1 MSFLS
6 RLFGTAPDPREQVR
20 PLWHKVVAI
29 ARDPAWY
36 AECRVADEVDGRFD
50 MITAVLSAVVV
61 RLEATGKHAES
72 ALLCEFFVEDMDGQL
87 REFGINDVVVGKHI
101 GRLMS
106 VLGGRL
112 GAYRP
117 ALAGANADKLH
128 AAIERNVSFAK
139 GGSAA
144 CVASKLQALHNLLAT
159 IEGDALVAGDI
170 AIGEATA

>member
-6 RLFGTAPDPREQVR
+6 KLFGTQPDPREAVR
-20 PLWHKVVAI
+20 PLWHKVVEL

-36 AECRVADEVDGRFD
+36 AACKVADEVDGRFD
-50 MITAVLSAVVV
+50 MITAVLSTVAA
-61 RLEATGKHAES
+61 RLETADLHRES

-106 VLGGRL
+106 VLGGRM

-117 ALAGANADKLH
+117 ALLAGDAEKLG
-128 AAIERNVSFAK
+128 AAVERNVSFAE
-139 GGSAA
+139 GGSPA
-144 CVASKLQALHNLLAT
+144 CVAGKLQALHNHLAT
-159 IEGDALVAGDI
+159 LD
-170 AIGEATA
+170 GEALLGASFGLPEAAQ

>member
-1 MSFLS
+1 MSFLA
-6 RLFGTAPDPREQVR
+6 RLFGTSPDPREQVR
-20 PLWHKVVAI
+20 LLWHKVVAI

-36 AECRVADEVDGRFD
+36 VECRVADEVDGRFD
-50 MITAVLSAVVV
+50 MITAVLSAVVI

-112 GAYRP
+112 GAYRS

-128 AAIERNVSFAK
+128 PAIERNVSFAK
-139 GGSAA
+139 GGSVA

-159 IEGDALVAGDI
+159 IEGDVLVAGDI
-170 AIGEATA
+170 ALREATA

>member
-6 RLFGTAPDPREQVR
+6 KLFGTQPDPREAVR
-20 PLWHKVVAI
+20 PLWHRVVEL

-36 AECRVADEVDGRFD
+36 ATCKVADQVDGRFD
-50 MITAVLSAVVV
+50 MITAVLSTVVV
-61 RLEATGKHAES
+61 RMEAAGKYAES

-117 ALAGANADKLH
+117 PLVDGDLTRLE
-128 AAIERNVSFAK
+128 AAVERNVSFAD

-144 CVASKLQALHNLLAT
+144 CVAARLQQLHDHLASLDGET
-159 IEGDALVAGDI
+159 LVAGDFGI
-170 AIGEATA
+170 EAAAQ

>member
-6 RLFGTAPDPREQVR
+6 KLFGTQPDPREAVR
-20 PLWHKVVAI
+20 PLWHKVVEL

-36 AECRVADEVDGRFD
+36 AACKVADEVDGRFD
-50 MITAVLSAVVV
+50 MITAVLSTVAV
-61 RLEATGKHAES
+61 RLETAGLHRES

-106 VLGGRL
+106 VLGGRM

-117 ALAGANADKLH
+117 ALLAGDSEKLS
-128 AAIERNVSFAK
+128 AAVERNVSFAE
-139 GGSAA
+139 GGSPA
-144 CVASKLQALHNLLAT
+144 CVASKLQALHNYLATLDGEALLAASFGLP
-159 IEGDALVAGDI
+159 ESA
-170 AIGEATA
+170 